1 MQVSSATYILVK
13 PNSAELFGT
22 QSSISSVSD
31 KENQKLNEAKNAV
44 GVLKQA
50 RASKSDDQKNAAR
63 QKLELLRQQFQRMQ
77 MLGATPKQI
86 AQMAGEL
93 ARAVKDYAAAGG
105 TPSEVQSAPSDAGAE
120 TNVDV
125 VAASGLD
132 ETATDL
138 PAGTLAPNAAV
149 ESNGPSAVASASE
162 TGGADTD
169 KIKAEDGRRTLAP
182 YEKTLISQAE
192 GNQRVKASSEDDDD
206 RTFYSAARLLAKQ
219 IKGAAQEVAKGMPDT
234 RDLAAATKAID
245 AATDAVNK
253 AEAFTHSGGL
263 SLSA

>member
-1 MQVSSATYILVK
+1 
-13 PNSAELFGT
+13 
-22 QSSISSVSD
+22 
-31 KENQKLNEAKNAV
+31 
-44 GVLKQA
+44 
-50 RASKSDDQKNAAR
+50 
-63 QKLELLRQQFQRMQ
+63 

-105 TPSEVQSAPSDAGAE
+105 TPSETQSAPSDAGAG
-120 TNVDV
+120 TNVN
-125 VAASGLD
+125 VAATTGLH
-132 ETATDL
+132 ETAKDL

-149 ESNGPSAVASASE
+149 ESNDPSAVASTSE
-162 TGGADTD
+162 TVGTDTD

-192 GNQRVKASSEDDDD
+192 GNQRVKASSDDDDD
-206 RTFYSAARLLAKQ
+206 RIFYSAARLLAKQ
-219 IKGAAQEVAKGMPDT
+219 IKGAAQQVAKGTPDT
-234 RDLAAATKAID
+234 RDLAATTKAID